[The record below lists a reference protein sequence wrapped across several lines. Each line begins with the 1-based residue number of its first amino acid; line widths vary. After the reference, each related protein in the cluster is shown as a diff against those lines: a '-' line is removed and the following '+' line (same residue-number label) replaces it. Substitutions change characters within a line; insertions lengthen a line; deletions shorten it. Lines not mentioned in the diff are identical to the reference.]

1 MFFTLERLC
10 DNLSNMYDDKS
21 NIIWSNYLK
30 EVKKMLIRITQ

>member
-10 DNLSNMYDDKS
+10 DNLSNMYDDES